1 MKNRI
6 ISLVLLVAMVI
17 TALPLVAFPVIAAE
31 ETEKTFT
38 AEEYDD
44 LYVKNGLIFAM
55 DFFSTNSLWGGSAV
69 TLSSAGTAKQYKP
82 FIRIPES
89 GVNVTGG
96 TGMIKDGYFQQDQ
109 SNVNSTYMQIGFGTD
124 TLSAANKQIT
134 AEYVQQYDLATGT
147 QFYIRG
153 RWINT
158 TGSAMGENG
167 MTLTFASL
175 WGSIARYNAGNGTW
189 GSHWTTISKIPANS
203 YAIGTRAMPL
213 SFVFDSAGYTTSTT
227 AADGH
232 SLLTIYAPDLD
243 QPIVSLST
251 LTGGDLML
259 TDPNKFMN
267 NNGTLGDT
275 KNPSS
280 PPGTYLTTDGTYQSG
295 NGKDYVDAYY
305 GATDQDATSW
315 TDRIGYSN
323 SFAGRIYAIRYYN
336 RALSQAETRQNHFA
350 DLAKFFRIDISLYTR
365 LTAEGKAAIHA
376 AAKAYSVDGDRETIA
391 TALETAILNTLQA
404 EYSTIYAGQLDAEII
419 AVGAEYLLDL
429 SLIAGISRGA
439 LANTYKLLLGD
450 LSAVSDVAAAYEAAV
465 KADLAAYAAAST
477 LTAADYNALYV
488 KEDLRYALDFFAT
501 NSYWGEAGGVFTAA
515 NTADY
520 KALIAASEWYR
531 AASDAGLTFNNISGT
546 NSITIQ
552 NGYMDSSAFTNFW
565 PQGEQ
570 KIAPFNNVSVEYV
583 MQMVKTSATATQVGF
598 MINNQRVFANATTGE
613 LQEMHIQT
621 NIFKPLSNYP
631 TYNGNKVT
639 LDSVF
644 APTTFAYSVSF
655 ATNLNAAWA
664 TTYWD
669 GNPEI
674 DDGKIRVAEYIE
686 VDGETVISV
695 SSTRVLD
702 KTNDRKF
709 FWPVAPREVEAQY
722 IDGVKQDSA
731 SKYFVVFE
739 DERKTPASVTIMENG
754 EVKFA
759 TDDAPFLNND
769 AGYNG
774 AYWNWSTIRN
784 NVYAVR
790 YYEGELTA
798 AENAQNHFADLAK
811 WYRLNISGFSAL
823 NDAQKQTVYAAM
835 AEFGF
840 AEDRDTVQGALM
852 AVLSPIA
859 REAYEALK
867 GEDSAMNAL
876 IDLAAEYSMD
886 LTDVLAFD
894 GDLSYVY
901 ATVTAGALIGKTCAE
916 AQAILDRAMYAAE
929 HYAARYV
936 EGAATAANR
945 WNALIDY
952 AIATQTADAALNIES
967 LVLLPWSLAAL
978 VEIDPDADLADT
990 QAYVDAF
997 VAAKM
1002 KGFTSGAAA
1011 DYDYDSLYVQDGLIF
1026 AMDFFKTNAYWNTD
1040 GTEYIVPQGP
1050 SDMTAYEY
1058 EGKTYNFKEVATDRL
1073 CYRLVKD
1080 KKYLTNDEY
1089 ATQAEAEAALAALE
1103 DSTGVTVLE
1112 AATAAFRK
1120 ATDEWAAADKA
1131 FLAGFTTYAAAG
1143 KDNYSIYAFSYVP
1156 AFGPD
1161 KNTQYSLASLYV
1173 EKTMSVFDMGAGY
1186 VTLHNRHHSSGGLQF
1201 SNLKYFDT
1209 PVSTQQM
1216 VITLG
1221 KDAKNVFT
1229 IFGDLRPNLKSNYD
1243 GTAQID
1249 KLNSG
1254 SASFVIGTDAG
1265 GNSLGNFSGLPISL
1279 NNVLDYTM
1287 TMIRTDEDNGDRV
1300 YATSGNGTLFD
1311 VEGNYGKSALDNTCY
1326 IGWSFSAVGA
1336 KIYAYRNYT
1345 TELTAADRAQNH
1357 FADLA
1362 KFYRLDLTAFD
1373 SLSDDVK
1380 ADLYASFAA
1389 YELDAANRDELQAI
1403 YNNVILSLYEG
1414 VEVIKGDEE
1423 ANEAFLALAA
1433 KGLVDINALLANGE
1447 EIAAR
1452 VAKDLLME
1460 FPFETVSGTVVRA
1473 VCEAMTLK
1481 CKAVSFAGFQVRLD
1495 TGVEAFNYA
1504 GLRGVFD
1511 VDMEGLKKV
1520 ASIYRGASVIT
1531 YVGAQSATGS
1541 SSPVV
1546 IGLVFT
1552 YDEEADAVVIQGIR
1566 SGEGDEA
1573 IFEDVKTYE
1582 RVLADGS
1589 TVTSMN
1595 YTITYRGEDF
1605 NVDLLTSEVRM
1616 MYATGIV
1623 AGSQTA
1629 GIPMMGAAES
1639 EVLGDLVSAAEVY
1652 AYFAGTEEYAN
1663 DAMVRKVLETASAG
1677 LK

>member
-1 MKNRI
+1 
-6 ISLVLLVAMVI
+6 
-17 TALPLVAFPVIAAE
+17 
-31 ETEKTFT
+31 
-38 AEEYDD
+38 
-44 LYVKNGLIFAM
+44 
-55 DFFSTNSLWGGSAV
+55 
-69 TLSSAGTAKQYKP
+69 
-82 FIRIPES
+82 
-89 GVNVTGG
+89 
-96 TGMIKDGYFQQDQ
+96 
-109 SNVNSTYMQIGFGTD
+109 
-124 TLSAANKQIT
+124 
-134 AEYVQQYDLATGT
+134 
-147 QFYIRG
+147 
-153 RWINT
+153 
-158 TGSAMGENG
+158 
-167 MTLTFASL
+167 MT
-175 WGSIARYNAGNGTW
+175 
-189 GSHWTTISKIPANS
+189 
-203 YAIGTRAMPL
+203 
-213 SFVFDSAGYTTSTT
+213 
-227 AADGH
+227 
-232 SLLTIYAPDLD
+232 
-243 QPIVSLST
+243 
-251 LTGGDLML
+251 
-259 TDPNKFMN
+259 
-267 NNGTLGDT
+267 
-275 KNPSS
+275 
-280 PPGTYLTTDGTYQSG
+280 
-295 NGKDYVDAYY
+295 
-305 GATDQDATSW
+305 
-315 TDRIGYSN
+315 
-323 SFAGRIYAIRYYN
+323 
-336 RALSQAETRQNHFA
+336 
-350 DLAKFFRIDISLYTR
+350 
-365 LTAEGKAAIHA
+365 
-376 AAKAYSVDGDRETIA
+376 
-391 TALETAILNTLQA
+391 
-404 EYSTIYAGQLDAEII
+404 
-419 AVGAEYLLDL
+419 
-429 SLIAGISRGA
+429 
-439 LANTYKLLLGD
+439 
-450 LSAVSDVAAAYEAAV
+450 
-465 KADLAAYAAAST
+465 
-477 LTAADYNALYV
+477 
-488 KEDLRYALDFFAT
+488 
-501 NSYWGEAGGVFTAA
+501 
-515 NTADY
+515 
-520 KALIAASEWYR
+520 
-531 AASDAGLTFNNISGT
+531 
-546 NSITIQ
+546 
-552 NGYMDSSAFTNFW
+552 
-565 PQGEQ
+565 
-570 KIAPFNNVSVEYV
+570 
-583 MQMVKTSATATQVGF
+583 
-598 MINNQRVFANATTGE
+598 
-613 LQEMHIQT
+613 
-621 NIFKPLSNYP
+621 
-631 TYNGNKVT
+631 
-639 LDSVF
+639 
-644 APTTFAYSVSF
+644 
-655 ATNLNAAWA
+655 
-664 TTYWD
+664 
-669 GNPEI
+669 
-674 DDGKIRVAEYIE
+674 
-686 VDGETVISV
+686 
-695 SSTRVLD
+695 
-702 KTNDRKF
+702 
-709 FWPVAPREVEAQY
+709 
-722 IDGVKQDSA
+722 
-731 SKYFVVFE
+731 
-739 DERKTPASVTIMENG
+739 
-754 EVKFA
+754 
-759 TDDAPFLNND
+759 
-769 AGYNG
+769 
-774 AYWNWSTIRN
+774 
-784 NVYAVR
+784 
-790 YYEGELTA
+790 
-798 AENAQNHFADLAK
+798 
-811 WYRLNISGFSAL
+811 
-823 NDAQKQTVYAAM
+823 
-835 AEFGF
+835 
-840 AEDRDTVQGALM
+840 LM

-886 LTDVLAFD
+886 LTDVLAFE

-936 EGAATAANR
+936 EGDDDAANR

-952 AIATQTADAALNIES
+952 AIASQTADAALNIES
-967 LVLLPWSLAAL
+967 LALLPWSLAAL
-978 VEIDPDADLADT
+978 IEIDPDATLADA

-1002 KGFTSGAAA
+1002 EGFTSGAAA

-1080 KKYLTNDEY
+1080 KKYLTDDEY

-1103 DSTGVTVLE
+1103 DSTDVTVLE

-1249 KLNSG
+1249 KLNNG
-1254 SASFVIGTDAG
+1254 SKSFVIGTDAG
-1265 GNSLGNFSGLPISL
+1265 GNSLGSFSGLPISL

-1311 VEGNYGKSALDNTCY
+1311 VEGNYGKTALDNTCY

-1403 YNNVILSLYEG
+1403 YNNAILSLYEG
-1414 VEVIKGDEE
+1414 VEVIKGDDV

-1433 KGLVDINALLANGE
+1433 KGLVDIDALLANGE
-1447 EIAAR
+1447 EIAAH
-1452 VAKDLLME
+1452 VAMDLLME

-1481 CKAVSFAGFQVRLD
+1481 YKAVSFAGFQVRLD

-1531 YVGAQSATGS
+1531 YIGAQSAAGS

-1546 IGLVFT
+1546 IGMVFT
-1552 YDEEADAVVIQGIR
+1552 YDEEADAVVIQGVR

-1605 NVDLLTSEVRM
+1605 NVDLLTSEVSM

-1629 GIPMMGAAES
+1629 GIPMMGVAES
-1639 EVLGDLVSAAEVY
+1639 EAFGDLVSAAEVY
-1652 AYFAGTEEYAN
+1652 AYFAATEEYAN

>member
-69 TLSSAGTAKQYKP
+69 TLSSAGTTTQYKP
-82 FIRIPES
+82 FIRIPTS
-89 GVNVTGG
+89 GVNVSGG
-96 TGMIKDGYFQQDQ
+96 TGMIKDGYLQLDQ
-109 SNVNSTYMQIGFGTD
+109 YNVNNSYMQIGFGTD

-134 AEYVQQYDLATGT
+134 AEYVQQYDVATGT

-158 TGSAMGENG
+158 SGSAKDENG
-167 MTLTFASL
+167 MTLKFASL
-175 WGSIARYNAGNGTW
+175 WGSIARYNPSAGTW
-189 GSHWTTISKIPANS
+189 GTHWTTISKIPANS

-213 SFVFDSAGYTTSTT
+213 SFVFDSAGYTTSAT

-243 QPIVSLST
+243 QPIVSLSE

-259 TDPNKFMN
+259 TDPNKFMDESGKLAATT
-267 NNGTLGDT
+267 GTP
-275 KNPSS
+275 K
-280 PPGTYLTTDGTYQSG
+280 GTYLTADGSYQTG
-295 NGKDYVDAYY
+295 TGKDYVDGYY
-305 GATDQDATSW
+305 GTTDQDATSW

-336 RALSQAETRQNHFA
+336 RALSQAETRQNHFV
-350 DLAKFFRIDISLYTR
+350 DLAKFFRIDISLYDR
-365 LTAEGKAAIHA
+365 LTATGKAAIHA

-450 LSAVSDVAAAYEAAV
+450 LSEVADVAAAYEAAV

-477 LTAADYNALYV
+477 LTADEYNALYV

-520 KALIAASEWYR
+520 KALIAASEWYKPGN
-531 AASDAGLTFNNISGT
+531 GLTFNNISGT

-552 NGYMDSSAFTNFW
+552 NGYLDSSAFTNFW
-565 PQGEQ
+565 PSGEQ
-570 KIAPFNNVSVEYV
+570 SIAPFNNVSVEYV

-598 MINNQRVFANATTGE
+598 MINNQRVFVNATTGE
-613 LQEMHIQT
+613 LAELQIQT
-621 NIFKPLSNYP
+621 NMFKPLSNYP
-631 TYNGNKVT
+631 TYNGERVVLSST
-639 LDSVF
+639 F

-655 ATNLNAAWA
+655 ATNLNSPWA
-664 TTYWD
+664 TAYWD

-674 DDGKIRVAEYIE
+674 DDGNIRVAEYIE

-722 IDGVKQDSA
+722 IDGMKQVSA

-759 TDDAPFLNND
+759 TDDAPFLNNSL
-769 AGYNG
+769 GYNG

-823 NDAQKQTVYAAM
+823 SDAQKQTVYAAM

-840 AEDRDTVQGALM
+840 DEDRDAVQGALM

-867 GEDSAMNAL
+867 GEDSALNAL

-886 LTDVLAFD
+886 LTDVLAFE

-916 AQAILDRAMYAAE
+916 AQAILDSALYAAE

-936 EGAATAANR
+936 EDDALGN

-952 AIATQTADAALNIES
+952 AIEKLTPTEALDIEK
-967 LVLLPWSLAAL
+967 LVLLPWSVRSRFTFDAEKPLAE
-978 VEIDPDADLADT
+978 V
-990 QAYVDAF
+990 QAAIDAF
-997 VAAKM
+997 YAEKIVA
-1002 KGFTSGAAA
+1002 FAATENG
-1011 DYDYDSLYVQDGLIF
+1011 DFDYDSLYVQDGLIF

-1050 SDMTAYEY
+1050 SEMTAYEY

-1080 KKYLTNDEY
+1080 KKYLTDDEY

-1120 ATDEWAAADKA
+1120 ATDEWAVADKA

-1173 EKTMSVFDMGAGY
+1173 EKTVSVFDMGAGY
-1186 VTLHNRHHSSGGLQF
+1186 ITMHNRHHSSGGLQF

-1216 VITLG
+1216 VINLG

-1249 KLNSG
+1249 NLNNG
-1254 SASFVIGTDAG
+1254 SKSFVIGTDAG
-1265 GNSLGNFSGLPISL
+1265 GNILGSFSGLPISL

-1287 TMIRTDEDNGDRV
+1287 TMIRTEEDNGDRV

-1311 VEGNYGKSALDNTCY
+1311 VEGNYGKTALDSTCY
-1326 IGWSFSAVGA
+1326 IGWSSSAIGA

-1362 KFYRLDLTAFD
+1362 KFYRLDVSYFNQLGD
-1373 SLSDDVK
+1373 EDK
-1380 ADLYASFAA
+1380 AALYAAFLP
-1389 YELDAANRDELQAI
+1389 YELGTADKAELQALYNSFLSDI
-1403 YNNVILSLYEG
+1403 YDG
-1414 VEVIKGDEE
+1414 VPVVEDV
-1423 ANEAFLALAA
+1423 ALNAAFLKLAKATLLDLDAILALDEMAA
-1433 KGLVDINALLANGE
+1433 ASVAADLLA
-1447 EIAAR
+1447 
-1452 VAKDLLME
+1452 E
-1460 FPFETVSGTVVRA
+1460 FPDATVSIDVVRTVYA
-1473 VCEAMTLK
+1473 ALVAK
-1481 CKAVSFAGFQVRLD
+1481 CKAISFVGYQVRLD
-1495 TGVEAFNYA
+1495 TGVAAFNYA
-1504 GLRGVFD
+1504 GLRAVFD
-1511 VDMEGLKKV
+1511 IDMEALEAIAK
-1520 ASIYRGASVIT
+1520 IYRDTNVTVVFGISNA
-1531 YVGAQSATGS
+1531 GS
-1541 SSPVV
+1541 SSA
-1546 IGLVFT
+1546 FT
-1552 YDEEADAVVIQGIR
+1552 MIALQFSYNEKTGEVDVAGSQMGADGAVVDR
-1566 SGEGDEA
+1566 
-1573 IFEDVKTYE
+1573 DVKTYE
-1582 RVLADGS
+1582 RVLADGT
-1589 TVTSMN
+1589 TVTSLN
-1595 YTITYRGEDF
+1595 LTLTFKGDSFTKENLTNDVIFLAAAGIVHEDGEDVCTPTQVSCENENF
-1605 NVDLLTSEVRM
+1605 SGGPL
-1616 MYATGIV
+1616 
-1623 AGSQTA
+1623 
-1629 GIPMMGAAES
+1629 
-1639 EVLGDLVSAAEVY
+1639 SAADAY
-1652 AYFAGTEEYAN
+1652 AFFSSVDGYAE
-1663 DAMVRKVLETASAG
+1663 DAMVKKVIETVGSDSLE
-1677 LK
+1677 